1 MQVLFAGGAGEP
13 CSGSKTPASNSSY
26 LVNLAPGA
34 NHDLVTE
41 EMGFAR
47 IVSRLFVFLFL
58 SSLLLLSFQASLQC
72 KPGSAT
78 QHATRWHC
86 CNCMHSEVAAGSA
99 VIKNVTAAMLHAH
112 AWAQLTL

>member
-47 IVSRLFVFLFL
+47 IVSTLFVSLVSITNASCGCPSKHIF
-58 SSLLLLSFQASLQC
+58 SSGMALPFSMPAG
-72 KPGSAT
+72 GSTAT
-78 QHATRWHC
+78 A
-86 CNCMHSEVAAGSA
+86 
-99 VIKNVTAAMLHAH
+99 L
-112 AWAQLTL
+112 